1 MQVWSLGWEDPLEKD
16 RATHCHILAWRIPRT
31 EEPDGVQSM
40 GSQRVGHDW
49 SNLAYKRRDMYESVL
64 KRGVNLDPI
73 IQSELSQ
80 KEKDKCHTLMYIYR
94 WNLERWYWWTS
105 LPGSSGDADVEA
117 GFMDTELEQEG
128 RRNWGGTTQ
137 TYTPSGVKLLGSC
150 KNVRS
155 ALLNFAT
162 WYQNTF
168 LINEAMLFKKKKK
181 IEKH

>member
-16 RATHCHILAWRIPRT
+16 MATHCHILAWRIPRT

-49 SNLAYKRRDMYESVL
+49 SNLAYKRRDTYESVL

-128 RRNWGGTTQ
+128 RRNWGVGGWGQGPCWVTWESANPAGCG
-137 TYTPSGVKLLGSC
+137 PSCPKHQPRLLEG
-150 KNVRS
+150 
-155 ALLNFAT
+155 
-162 WYQNTF
+162 QP
-168 LINEAMLFKKKKK
+168 AMLGQACWPRSQ
-181 IEKH
+181 